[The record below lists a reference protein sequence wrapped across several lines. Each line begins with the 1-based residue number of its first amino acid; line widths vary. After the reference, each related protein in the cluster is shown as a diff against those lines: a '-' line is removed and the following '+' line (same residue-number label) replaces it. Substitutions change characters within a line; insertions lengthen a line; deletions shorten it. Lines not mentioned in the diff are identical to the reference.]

1 MKLKMEKTKLGLKTV
16 ILLILVGVLPLL
28 VRQDYY
34 QHLMILVLIW
44 VVIGSS
50 WNLLAGY
57 TGQVSFGQAAFF
69 GIGAYTAGILHTK
82 LSLSPWWGMAFGGWS
97 AVMLGLLIGFICF
110 RLRGPYF
117 ALATLASAEILRL
130 IANNWV
136 GFTEGMVG
144 ILIMQT
150 FVSKLPYYYM
160 ALCLAAACVGTI
172 NLVMSSKWGYYFV
185 SIREDQ
191 DAAES
196 IGIDTPLY
204 KNISLMISSFFTGT
218 AGAFYMNYMGFIDPS
233 IVFSLHNISI
243 QAILVGII
251 GGVATLWGPAIGAF
265 VMVGIQELFRSAFF
279 GLAPK
284 WVSQGHALAFGI
296 LVVLTILYMSNGIV
310 GDWHKI
316 RKIFLRRQ
324 PQEIS

>member
-1 MKLKMEKTKLGLKTV
+1 MVT
-16 ILLILVGVLPLL
+16 LLILVGVLPLL

-34 QHLMILVLIW
+34 RHLMILVLVW

-57 TGQVSFGQAAFF
+57 TGQVSFGHAAFF
-69 GIGAYTAGILHTK
+69 GVGAYTAGILHAK
-82 LSLSPWWGMAFGGWS
+82 LSLSPWWGMALGGWS
-97 AVMLGLLIGFICF
+97 ALVLGLLIGFICF

-117 ALATLASAEILRL
+117 ALATLALAEILRL

-136 GFTEGMVG
+136 TFTQGMVG
-144 ILIMQT
+144 ILTIQT
-150 FVSKLPYYYM
+150 FVSKLPYYYI
-160 ALCLAAACVGTI
+160 ALFLAAACIATI
-172 NLVMSSKWGYYFV
+172 YLVMNSKWGYYFV

-196 IGIDTPLY
+196 LGIDTTLY
-204 KNISLMISSFFTGT
+204 KNISLMVSSFFTGT

-251 GGVATLWGPAIGAF
+251 GGVATLWGPAVGAL
-265 VMVGIQELFRSAFF
+265 VMVGIQEFFRSAVF

-284 WVSQGHALAFGI
+284 WISQGHALAFGI
-296 LVVLTILYMSNGIV
+296 LVVLTILFLSNGIV
-310 GDWHKI
+310 GDWRKI
-316 RKIFLRRQ
+316 RKIFLRR
-324 PQEIS
+324 PSREIS

>member
-1 MKLKMEKTKLGLKTV
+1 MKKSRKGLTAII
-16 ILLILVGVLPLL
+16 ILLIAAVLPL
-28 VRQDYY
+28 VVTQSYY

-44 VVIGSS
+44 VIIGSS

-57 TGQVSFGQAAFF
+57 TGQVSFGHAAFF
-69 GIGAYTAGILHTK
+69 GIGAYTAGILHIK
-82 LSLSPWWGMAFGGWS
+82 LALSPWWGIAFGGFS
-97 AVMLGLLIGFICF
+97 AVILGLVIGYLCF

-117 ALATLASAEILRL
+117 ALATLATGEILRL

-136 GFTEGMVG
+136 DFTEGMVG

-150 FVSKLPYYYM
+150 FVSKLPYYYII
-160 ALCLAAACVGTI
+160 LCIAAGCIWVI
-172 NLVMSSKWGYYFV
+172 HLVMNSKWGYYFV

-196 IGIDTPLY
+196 LGIDTNLY
-204 KNISLMISSFFTGT
+204 KNVSLMISSFFTGT

-233 IVFSLHNISI
+233 VVFSLHNISI

-251 GGVATLWGPAIGAF
+251 GGVATLWGPALGGL
-265 VMVGIQELFRSAFF
+265 VMVGIQELFRSAMF

-284 WVSQGHALAFGI
+284 WVSQGHAMAFGL
-296 LVVLTILYMSNGIV
+296 LVVLTILFMSNGLV
-310 GDWHKI
+310 GDWPKIKKIFI
-316 RKIFLRRQ
+316 RKTS
-324 PQEIS
+324 EETS

>member
-1 MKLKMEKTKLGLKTV
+1 MKKSKKGLTAII
-16 ILLILVGVLPLL
+16 ILLIAAVLPL
-28 VRQDYY
+28 VVTQSYY

-44 VVIGSS
+44 VIIGSS

-57 TGQVSFGQAAFF
+57 TGQVSFGHAAFF
-69 GIGAYTAGILHTK
+69 GIGAYTAGILHIK
-82 LSLSPWWGMAFGGWS
+82 LALSPWWGIAFGGFS
-97 AVMLGLLIGFICF
+97 AVILGLVIGYLCF

-117 ALATLASAEILRL
+117 ALATLATGEILRL

-136 GFTEGMVG
+136 DFTEGMVG

-150 FVSKLPYYYM
+150 FVSKLPYYYII
-160 ALCLAAACVGTI
+160 LCIAAGCIGVIHLAM
-172 NLVMSSKWGYYFV
+172 NSKWGYYFV

-196 IGIDTPLY
+196 LGIDTTLY
-204 KNISLMISSFFTGT
+204 KNVSLMISAFFTGT

-233 IVFSLHNISI
+233 VVFSLHNISI

-251 GGVATLWGPAIGAF
+251 GGVATLWGPALGGL
-265 VMVGIQELFRSAFF
+265 VMVGIQELFRSAMF

-284 WVSQGHALAFGI
+284 WVSQGHAMAFGL
-296 LVVLTILYMSNGIV
+296 LVVLTILFMSNGLV
-310 GDWHKI
+310 GDWPKIKKIFI
-316 RKIFLRRQ
+316 RKTSK
-324 PQEIS
+324 EIS